1 MDRLIFNLFVD
12 WVDKIRWLN
21 IVMKFEFENFFIIVK
36 KFVMNIIWTNYFY
49 MKKQNIVNNNN

>member
-36 KFVMNIIWTNYFY
+36 KFVMNIVWTNYFY

>member
-1 MDRLIFNLFVD
+1 MDQLIFNLFVD

-36 KFVMNIIWTNYFY
+36 KFVMNIVWTNYFY

>member
-12 WVDKIRWLN
+12 WLDKIRWLN

-36 KFVMNIIWTNYFY
+36 KFVMNIVWTNYFY

>member
-1 MDRLIFNLFVD
+1 LFVD

-36 KFVMNIIWTNYFY
+36 KFVLNIVWTNYFY